1 MRKLLAIAAIALT
14 LVIGV
19 VAGGARFAGA
29 SASAVSSTHLIAG
42 GGAGPNTTCG
52 GGVGTPC

>member
-1 MRKLLAIAAIALT
+1 MRRLLAVAAIALT
-14 LVIGV
+14 LIMGV
-19 VAGGARFAGA
+19 VAGGARFVGA
-29 SASAVSSTHLIAG
+29 SATAASATHLIA